1 MAKVKI
7 DTKAIP
13 GFEELTEE
21 QKAAISAIEVD
32 VPEPD
37 YSGYVKKE
45 VFDKKAAEASDLS
58 KQLKSKMSEAEVAEA
73 DKQKALSDMQNELA
87 ALKKEK
93 TLTTYKAKFLA
104 LGYSEEL
111 ATETASAMVD
121 GNTDVVFAN
130 QKTFLEEREKVISA
144 KALNQQ
150 PELSVGDPL
159 ATQSIEKQEMAK
171 LRSDFGL
178 PPI

>member
-13 GFEELTEE
+13 GFDALTEE
-21 QKAAISAIEVD
+21 QKAAIAQIEVD

-37 YSGYVKKE
+37 YTGYVKKE

-58 KQLKSKMSEAEVAEA
+58 KQLKSKMTEAEVAEA
-73 DKQKALSDMQNELA
+73 DKQKAIADMQSELES
-87 ALKKEK
+87 LRREQ
-93 TLTTYKAKFLA
+93 TISTYKAKFLA
-104 LGYSEEL
+104 LGYGEDL
-111 ATETASAMVD
+111 AAETASAMVE

-130 QKTFLEEREKVISA
+130 QKTFLEEQKKAISA
-144 KALNQQ
+144 SALNQQ
-150 PELSVGDPL
+150 PELTVGKPIN
-159 ATQSIEKQEMAK
+159 AQTKEKQEMDA
-171 LRSDFGL
+171 LRSNFGL